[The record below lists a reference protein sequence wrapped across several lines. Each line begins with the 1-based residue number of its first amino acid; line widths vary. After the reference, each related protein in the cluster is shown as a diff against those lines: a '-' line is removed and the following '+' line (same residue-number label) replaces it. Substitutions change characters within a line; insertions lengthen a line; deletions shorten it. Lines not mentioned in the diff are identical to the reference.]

1 MQSTERPVFLD
12 RRTPP
17 QLITLVL
24 LAGLSALSMNV
35 FLPSLPN
42 MTAYFQTDY
51 ALMQLSVSA
60 YLGGTGVLQLV
71 IGPLSDRYGRRPVIL
86 WALAIFLLATIGC
99 LLAPDAESFLV
110 FRMIQTTIATGM
122 VLSRA
127 IVRDMVPADRA
138 ASMIGYVTMGM
149 AMVPMAAPALG
160 GYLDALFGWQANFA
174 ILLVLGL
181 VVAAVVWFDL
191 GETNSHRSASF
202 TAQIRD
208 YPELFGSRRFWGY
221 ALTAAFASGAFFAF
235 LGGAPFVATSFFGLG
250 PAALGLYFGIVS
262 LGYVIG
268 NFVSGRY
275 SVRFGINR
283 MMMAGGSITLAGLL
297 ASTGLLL
304 AGLVHP
310 LVFFGFMF
318 AVGLGNGMVL
328 PNANAGMVSVRPQL
342 AGSASGLGGA
352 IMLGGGAALAALT
365 GVILTE
371 GSGPYP
377 LLWLMSATAALAVL
391 TTAWIIRVER
401 LAGPLRIAGP
411 H

>member
-1 MQSTERPVFLD
+1 MQDAAPVTFFD
-12 RRTPP
+12 RTTPP
-17 QLITLVL
+17 HLMTLVL

-42 MTAYFQTDY
+42 MTEYFQTEY

-60 YLGGTGVLQLV
+60 YLGVTGVLQLV

-86 WALAIFLLATIGC
+86 WAFAIFVVATIGC
-99 LLAPDAESFLV
+99 LLATSVETFLF
-110 FRMIQTTIATGM
+110 FRMTQTSIAAGM

-160 GYLDALFGWQANFA
+160 GYLDALFGWQANFS
-174 ILLVLGL
+174 ILLILGA
-181 VVAAVVWFDL
+181 VVGVVVWFDL
-191 GETNSHRSASF
+191 GETNRHRSESML
-202 TAQIRD
+202 AQVRD

-235 LGGAPFVATSFFGLG
+235 LGGAPWVATHYFGLG

-275 SVRFGINR
+275 SVRLGINR
-283 MMMAGGSITLAGLL
+283 MMLTGGAISVAGLVV
-297 ASTGLLL
+297 STGLLS
-304 AGLVHP
+304 AGLEHP
-310 LVFFGFMF
+310 MTFFGFMF
-318 AVGLGNGMVL
+318 GVGLGNGMVL

-342 AGSASGLGGA
+342 AGSASGLGGS

-377 LLWLMSATAALAVL
+377 LLALMIATSVLAVA
-391 TTAWIIRVER
+391 TTLYIIRVER
-401 LAGPLRIAGP
+401 LAGPLDIATDP
-411 H
+411 